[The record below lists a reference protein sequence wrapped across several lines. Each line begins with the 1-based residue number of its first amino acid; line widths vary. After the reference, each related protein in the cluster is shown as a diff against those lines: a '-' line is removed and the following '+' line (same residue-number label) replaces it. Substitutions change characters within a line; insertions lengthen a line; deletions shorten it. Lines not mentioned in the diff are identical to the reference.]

1 MVWLQGGDP
10 HQEEERT
17 LRQKPVNSSI
27 QTLVRLRS
35 SRNDKVAVGGTQEGF
50 HSNWDLSWMQKGG
63 QDLNLGW
70 QQKELH
76 QLLPCVHSCAKPAWS
91 LLPRSRLNTSSFL
104 RPTISCDARAE
115 KETPSP
121 TQAHNTLF
129 ILLLLRELQAQS

>member
-76 QLLPCVHSCAKPAWS
+76 QLLPWRPQLCKAS
-91 LLPRSRLNTSSFL
+91 LVPPSTLS
-104 RPTISCDARAE
+104 AE
-115 KETPSP
+115 YV
-121 TQAHNTLF
+121 
-129 ILLLLRELQAQS
+129 ILSATDRQL